1 MFDLKDITTV
11 GGKGGNGAISF
22 LQLRRKPR
30 GGPDGGDGGAGGNVV
45 VVAQDNYN
53 TLGHL
58 ARVYAVEAGD
68 GGSGRGRDSTGKKG
82 VSKKIPVPVGTIVWG
97 IDEKGERL
105 QLADLA
111 EHGKTVLVARGGE
124 PGRGNHR
131 FVSSTNQEPLLAE
144 AGVEGEVREL
154 LLEVKLLADVALIG
168 VPNAGKSTLISAV
181 SRARPKIA
189 DYPFTTLD
197 PVLGVAEWKGE
208 RVILLDIPGLIEGA
222 HEGKGLGLEFL
233 RHAERVSVL
242 VQLIDGTAESWTA
255 EFEYID
261 KELAAYPGGLSE
273 KPRIVVV
280 NKTDIPEVKARVAR
294 ELPLLA
300 AHSDGP
306 PLAISGAAMDGTDVL
321 LDRLIRLMPKGEPL
335 LVEEIELAEESAPR
349 GPHEKVRVEEDD
361 GVFVVTCREA
371 ERFVPMVNFSN
382 WRARMQ
388 FHQELAQLGVLDALE
403 KRGVGSGDTVRIGS
417 RELEW
422 E

>member
-1 MFDLKDITTV
+1 V
-11 GGKGGNGAISF
+11 GGDVIIC
-22 LQLRRKPR
+22 
-30 GGPDGGDGGAGGNVV
+30 
-45 VVAQDNYN
+45 AQGNYN

-58 ARVYAVEAGD
+58 ARVYVVEAGD
-68 GGSGRGRDSTGKKG
+68 GGSGKGRDGTGKKG
-82 VSKKIPVPVGTIVWG
+82 ASKRIAVPVGTIVWE
-97 IDEKGERL
+97 IDGEGERTE
-105 QLADLA
+105 LADLA
-111 EHGKTVLVARGGE
+111 EHGKAVVVARGGE
-124 PGRGNHR
+124 AGRGNHR
-131 FVSSTNQEPLLAE
+131 FVSPTNQEPLLAE

-208 RVILLDIPGLIEGA
+208 RIILLDIPGLIEGA
-222 HEGKGLGLEFL
+222 HKGKGLGLEFL

-242 VQLIDGTAESWTA
+242 VQLIDGTAESWTT

-294 ELPLLA
+294 ELPPLA
-300 AHSDGP
+300 AHSDGQP
-306 PLAISGAAMDGTDVL
+306 MAISGAAMDGTGEL
-321 LDRLIRLMPKGEPL
+321 LDRLIRLVPTGEAP
-335 LVEEIELAEESAPR
+335 LVEEIEITKEPAPR
-349 GPHEKVRVEEDD
+349 GPDEKVRVDEDD

-371 ERFVPMVNFSN
+371 ERFMPMVNFSN

-388 FHQELAQLGVLDALE
+388 FHQELTRLGVLDALE
-403 KRGVGSGDTVRIGS
+403 ERGVRSGDTVRIGN